1 MSLVNIFIDRPRIL
15 ILTLVFI
22 LLAGASSY
30 ISIPRQENPE
40 LAQRWASIIAI
51 DPGASASRIETQV
64 VIKLESALQEII
76 EIERL
81 DANIQAGSAQILI
94 ELEDSV
100 TFDLIEQTWS
110 EILDKI
116 ALVEPTLPSTTKVEL
131 IRSSG
136 PPISV
141 LYALTWKGQGEAPII
156 LMSRLGDEL
165 RRKLAFVDNTER
177 TGLFGIANEEVLVEI
192 DTNKLA
198 LLNLSLAQV
207 SQALATYDSKKPL
220 GKSSDAN
227 NEILLKI
234 KENLVNVSQIKDLP
248 IQVIDGYGVV
258 RLQDIASVKKKPFTP
273 IEDIALS
280 NGKRTVLVE
289 AKAAFGQRIDL
300 YVGQADKVADEFR
313 EVLPDEIVLENIY
326 SESFYTKKM
335 FDTLTRSIIY
345 AIILVL
351 LLSFFLLGLR
361 AALIVSA
368 ILPFTIS
375 LVLLGCRI
383 LEMPLHQTSIT
394 GIIIALG
401 LLIDNGIIVVE
412 DYKHRRSV
420 GLQPREAINKT
431 INQLVIPLLAATF
444 TTVFAFLPIAT
455 GDGASTEF
463 VGGMAVTVILA
474 ITSSLF
480 LALTIV
486 PVMMAYLERVK
497 FFNKIS
503 FNKNGYSN
511 KKLLEKYRALLLWA
525 YSKPRRAMGI
535 ALFLPFLGFFLF
547 SSIPQDFFP
556 AQDRNMF
563 RVSVELPINSTA
575 EETERSVYEIRKQ
588 ILKTGVVESDV
599 WFIGRRLPRILYNVV
614 AGDSAVGSN
623 HIAEGVYFASS
634 YKDMMNILPSLAKNI
649 SQSNPDIE
657 VRVDK
662 FYSGPPVFAAID
674 YYITGD
680 DPELLQALGEKLEL
694 IISKAP
700 NISSTNATLS
710 SYETNIEIDFNN
722 SNMALSS
729 KQMEAILL
737 ELAAAN
743 NGIVVGSMLDG
754 NKDLPIRMKSSNGIN
769 SSIENIGMLTLAG
782 PASVD
787 YVENFGKTSLTRTSE
802 FIERTNGEKKNSVQG
817 QIWTGNLASG
827 VEAAIKDEIETFKLS
842 LPAGYSL
849 ESDGEADTAAESQG
863 QIISSAAIFFV
874 LIVIGLVAALNSFKQ
889 AGIIL
894 SVAILCVGLS
904 FVGLVVGQQNYGFI
918 ATVGAIGLAGLA
930 INDSIVVLSHIKE
943 EAENNGL
950 TKAKLVEVV
959 IRSTRHVLTTSATT
973 IGGFLPLLF
982 ASIFFR
988 PLAWGM
994 VVGVIGSSIIA
1005 VFYIPAMFISVSYT
1019 HLTLPTKA

>member
-1 MSLVNIFIDRPRIL
+1 MSLINIFIDKPRIL
-15 ILTLVFI
+15 ILTLLFI

-64 VIKLESALQEII
+64 ITKLESALQEII

-81 DANIQAGSAQILI
+81 DANIQAGSAQMLI
-94 ELEDSV
+94 ELEDYV

-116 ALVEPTLPSTTKVEL
+116 ALVEPTLPKTTSVEL

-192 DTNKLA
+192 DTNKLG

-207 SQALATYDSKKPL
+207 SQALANYDSKKPL

-258 RLQDIASVKKKPFTP
+258 RLQDIATVKKKPFTP

-280 NGKRTVLVE
+280 NGKRSVLVE

-313 EVLPDEIVLENIY
+313 EVLPDEIALENIY

-431 INQLVIPLLAATF
+431 INQLIIPLLAATF

-486 PVMMAYLERVK
+486 PVMMAYLERIK

-503 FNKNGYSN
+503 FNRNGYSN
-511 KKLLEKYRALLLWA
+511 KKLLEKYRALLTWA

-634 YKDMMNILPSLAKNI
+634 YKDMMNILPSLAKNL

-1005 VFYIPAMFISVSYT
+1005 VFYIPAMFIYLKKIQS
-1019 HLTLPTKA
+1019 

>member
-1 MSLVNIFIDRPRIL
+1 
-15 ILTLVFI
+15 LVFI

-64 VIKLESALQEII
+64 ITKLESALQEII

-81 DANIQAGSAQILI
+81 DVNIQAGSAQMLI
-94 ELEDSV
+94 ELEDYV

-116 ALVEPTLPSTTKVEL
+116 ALVEPTLPKTTSVEL

-207 SQALATYDSKKPL
+207 SQALAKYDSKKPL

-313 EVLPDEIVLENIY
+313 EVLPDEIALENIY

-431 INQLVIPLLAATF
+431 ISQLVIPLLAATF

-575 EETERSVYEIRKQ
+575 EETERSVHEIRKQ

-634 YKDMMNILPSLAKNI
+634 YKDMMNILPNLAKNL

-657 VRVDK
+657 VRADK

-737 ELAAAN
+737 ELAVAN

-894 SVAILCVGLS
+894 SVAILCIGLS
-904 FVGLVVGQQNYGFI
+904 FVGLVIGQQNYGFI

-943 EAENNGL
+943 EAEKNGL

-982 ASIFFR
+982 ASMFFR

-1005 VFYIPAMFISVSYT
+1005 VFYIPAMFIYLKKIQS
-1019 HLTLPTKA
+1019 

>member
-1 MSLVNIFIDRPRIL
+1 MSLINIFIDRPRIL

-64 VIKLESALQEII
+64 ITKLESALQEII

-81 DANIQAGSAQILI
+81 DANIQAGSAQMLI
-94 ELEDSV
+94 ELEDYV

-116 ALVEPTLPSTTKVEL
+116 ALVEPTLPKTTSVEL

-207 SQALATYDSKKPL
+207 SQALAKYDSKKPL

-313 EVLPDEIVLENIY
+313 EVLPDEIALENIY

-431 INQLVIPLLAATF
+431 ISQLVIPLLAATF

-575 EETERSVYEIRKQ
+575 EETERSVHEIRKQ

-634 YKDMMNILPSLAKNI
+634 YKDMMNILPNLAKNL

-657 VRVDK
+657 VRADK

-737 ELAAAN
+737 ELAVAN

-894 SVAILCVGLS
+894 SVAILCIGLS
-904 FVGLVVGQQNYGFI
+904 FVGLVIGQQNYGFI

-943 EAENNGL
+943 EAEKNVL

-982 ASIFFR
+982 ASMFFR

-1005 VFYIPAMFISVSYT
+1005 VFYIPAMFIYLKKIQS
-1019 HLTLPTKA
+1019 

>member
-1 MSLVNIFIDRPRIL
+1 MSLINIFIDRPRIL
-15 ILTLVFI
+15 ILTLLFI

-64 VIKLESALQEII
+64 ITKLESALQEII

-81 DANIQAGSAQILI
+81 DANIQAGSAQMLI
-94 ELEDSV
+94 ELEDYV

-116 ALVEPTLPSTTKVEL
+116 ALVEPTLPKTTSVEL

-192 DTNKLA
+192 DTNKLG

-207 SQALATYDSKKPL
+207 SQALANYDSKKPL

-258 RLQDIASVKKKPFTP
+258 RLQDIATVKKKPFTP

-280 NGKRTVLVE
+280 NGKRSVLVE

-486 PVMMAYLERVK
+486 PVMMAYLERIK

-503 FNKNGYSN
+503 FNRNGYSN
-511 KKLLEKYRALLLWA
+511 KKLLEKYRALLTWA

-827 VEAAIKDEIETFKLS
+827 VEAAIKDEIEAFKLS

-1005 VFYIPAMFISVSYT
+1005 VFYIPAMFIYLKKIQS
-1019 HLTLPTKA
+1019 

>member
-1 MSLVNIFIDRPRIL
+1 MSLINIFIDKPRIL

-64 VIKLESALQEII
+64 ITKLESALQEII

-81 DANIQAGSAQILI
+81 DANIQAGSAQMLI
-94 ELEDSV
+94 ELEDYV

-116 ALVEPTLPSTTKVEL
+116 ALVEPILPKTTSVEL

-207 SQALATYDSKKPL
+207 SQALAKYDSKKPL

-313 EVLPDEIVLENIY
+313 EVLPDEIALENIY

-431 INQLVIPLLAATF
+431 ISQLVIPLLAATF

-575 EETERSVYEIRKQ
+575 EETERSVHEIRKQ

-634 YKDMMNILPSLAKNI
+634 YKDMMNILPNLAKNL

-657 VRVDK
+657 VRADK

-737 ELAAAN
+737 ELAVAN

-894 SVAILCVGLS
+894 SVAILCIGLS
-904 FVGLVVGQQNYGFI
+904 FVGLVIGQQNYGFI

-950 TKAKLVEVV
+950 NKAELVEVV

-982 ASIFFR
+982 ASMFFR

-1005 VFYIPAMFISVSYT
+1005 VFYIPAMFIYLKKIQS
-1019 HLTLPTKA
+1019 

>member
-1 MSLVNIFIDRPRIL
+1 MSLINIFIDRPRIL
-15 ILTLVFI
+15 ILTLLFI

-64 VIKLESALQEII
+64 ITKLESALQEII

-81 DANIQAGSAQILI
+81 DANIQAGSAQMLI
-94 ELEDSV
+94 ELEDYV

-116 ALVEPTLPSTTKVEL
+116 ALVEPTLPKTTSVEL

-192 DTNKLA
+192 DTNKLG

-207 SQALATYDSKKPL
+207 SQALANYDSKKPL

-258 RLQDIASVKKKPFTP
+258 RLQDIATVKKKPFTP

-280 NGKRTVLVE
+280 NGKRSILVE

-313 EVLPDEIVLENIY
+313 EVLPDEIALENIY

-486 PVMMAYLERVK
+486 PVMMAYLERIK

-503 FNKNGYSN
+503 FNRNGYSN
-511 KKLLEKYRALLLWA
+511 KKLLEKYRALLTWA

-1005 VFYIPAMFISVSYT
+1005 VFYIPAMFIYLKKIQS
-1019 HLTLPTKA
+1019 

>member
-1 MSLVNIFIDRPRIL
+1 MSLINIFIDRPRIL
-15 ILTLVFI
+15 ILTLLFI

-64 VIKLESALQEII
+64 ITKLESALQEII

-81 DANIQAGSAQILI
+81 DANIQAGSAQMLI
-94 ELEDSV
+94 ELEDYV

-116 ALVEPTLPSTTKVEL
+116 ALVEPTLPKTTSVEL

-192 DTNKLA
+192 DTNKLG

-207 SQALATYDSKKPL
+207 SQALANYDSKKPL

-258 RLQDIASVKKKPFTP
+258 RLQDIATVKKKPFTP

-280 NGKRTVLVE
+280 NGKRSVLVE

-313 EVLPDEIVLENIY
+313 EVLPDEIALENIY

-486 PVMMAYLERVK
+486 PVMMAYLERIK

-503 FNKNGYSN
+503 FNRNGYSN
-511 KKLLEKYRALLLWA
+511 KKLLEKYRALLTWA

-649 SQSNPDIE
+649 SQSNADIE

-769 SSIENIGMLTLAG
+769 SSIENIGMLTLVG

-1005 VFYIPAMFISVSYT
+1005 VFYIPAMFIYLKKIQS
-1019 HLTLPTKA
+1019 

>member
-1 MSLVNIFIDRPRIL
+1 MNLVNIFIDRPRIL

-40 LAQRWASIIAI
+40 LAQRWASVIVI
-51 DPGASASRIETQV
+51 DPGSSAARLETQV
-64 VIKLESALQEII
+64 ITKLESGLQEII
-76 EIERL
+76 EIKEL
-81 DANIQAGSAQILI
+81 DVNIQAGFAQMLV
-94 ELEDSV
+94 ELKDSV
-100 TFDLIEQTWS
+100 PFDLIEATWS
-110 EILDKI
+110 EVLDKI
-116 ALVEPTLPSTTKVEL
+116 SLVEPSLPKSASVEL
-131 IRSSG
+131 VRSSG

-141 LYALTWKGQGEAPII
+141 LYALTWKGEGEAPII

-177 TGLFGIANEEVLVEI
+177 TNLFGLADEEVLVEI
-192 DTNKLA
+192 DTEKLA

-207 SQALATYDSKKPL
+207 SQAIGNYDSKKPI
-220 GKSSDAN
+220 GKTSDSN
-227 NEILLKI
+227 NEILLKV
-234 KENLVNVSQIKDLP
+234 KENLLNVSQIKDLP
-248 IQVIDGYGVV
+248 IQVIDGYGVI
-258 RLQDIASVKKKPFTP
+258 RLQDIASVSKQPFTP

-280 NGKRTVLVE
+280 NGKRSVLVQ
-289 AKAAFGQRIDL
+289 AKASFGQRIDL
-300 YVGQADKVADEFR
+300 YVGQADKVANEFR
-313 EVLPDEIVLENIY
+313 NILPDEIILENIY

-335 FDTLTRSIIY
+335 FNTLTNSVLS
-345 AIILVL
+345 AIVLVL
-351 LLSFFLLGLR
+351 LLSFFLLGFR

-375 LVLLGCRI
+375 MVLIGCRF

-412 DYKHRRSV
+412 DYKHRRSS
-420 GLQPREAINKT
+420 GLEPREAINKT
-431 INQLVIPLLAATF
+431 IHQLVVPLLAATF

-455 GDGASTEF
+455 GEGSSTEF

-486 PVMMAYLERVK
+486 PVMMAYLEKVT

-503 FNKNGYSN
+503 FNQNGYSN
-511 KKLLEKYRALLLWA
+511 KMLLDKYRALLSWA
-525 YSKPRRAMGI
+525 YFKPRRAMGI
-535 ALFLPFLGFFLF
+535 ALFLPILGFALF
-547 SSIPQDFFP
+547 NTLPRDFFP

-563 RVSVELPINSTA
+563 RVTVELPMNSTA
-575 EETERSVYEIRKQ
+575 LETEKKVYEIREQ
-588 ILKTGVVESDV
+588 ILNTGIVESDV
-599 WFIGRRLPRILYNVV
+599 WFIGRKLPRILYNVV
-614 AGDSAVGSN
+614 AGDSKTGSN
-623 HIAEGVYFASS
+623 HIAEGVYFSTS
-634 YKDMMNILPSLAKNI
+634 FNDMMPVLPDLAKKL
-649 SQSNPDIE
+649 SKANPDIE

-674 YYITGD
+674 YAIKGD
-680 DPELLQALGEKLEL
+680 DPEILQLLGEKLEL

-700 NISSTNATLS
+700 NISSTNAALS
-710 SYETNIEIDFNN
+710 SYETNIEIDLNN

-729 KQMEAILL
+729 KQMETILI

-754 NKDLPIRMKSSNGIN
+754 NKDLPIRVKSLSGVN
-769 SSIENIGMLTLAG
+769 SSIENVGMLTLPG
-782 PASVD
+782 PASLD
-787 YVENFGKTSLTRTSE
+787 YVESFGQTALTRTSE
-802 FIERTNGEKKNSVQG
+802 FIQRNNGEKKNSVQG
-817 QIWTGNLASG
+817 KIWTGTLASG
-827 VEAAIKDEIETFKLS
+827 VESSIKNDIEDFRKS
-842 LPAGYSL
+842 LPSGYTL
-849 ESDGEADTAAESQG
+849 EADGEATEAAESQG
-863 QIISSAAIFFV
+863 QIISSAGVFFV
-874 LIVIGLVAALNSFKQ
+874 LIIIGLVAALNSFTQ

-943 EAENNGL
+943 EAEKVAL
-950 TKAKLVEVV
+950 TKAQLVEIV

-982 ASIFFR
+982 ASLFFR

-994 VVGVIGSSIIA
+994 IVGVIGSSIIA
-1005 VFYIPAMFISVSYT
+1005 VFYIPAMFIFLKKIKT
-1019 HLTLPTKA
+1019 

>member
-1 MSLVNIFIDRPRIL
+1 MSLINIFIDRPRIL
-15 ILTLVFI
+15 ILTLLFI

-64 VIKLESALQEII
+64 ITKLESALQEII

-81 DANIQAGSAQILI
+81 DANIQAGSAQMLI
-94 ELEDSV
+94 ELEDYV

-116 ALVEPTLPSTTKVEL
+116 ALVEPTLPKTTSVEL

-207 SQALATYDSKKPL
+207 SQALANYDSKKPL

-313 EVLPDEIVLENIY
+313 EVLPDEIALENIY

-486 PVMMAYLERVK
+486 PVMMAYLERIK

-503 FNKNGYSN
+503 FNRNGYSN
-511 KKLLEKYRALLLWA
+511 KKLLEKYRALLTWA

-894 SVAILCVGLS
+894 SVAILCIGLS
-904 FVGLVVGQQNYGFI
+904 FVGLVIGQQNYGFI

-950 TKAKLVEVV
+950 NKAELVEVV

-1005 VFYIPAMFISVSYT
+1005 VFYIPAMFIYLKKIQS
-1019 HLTLPTKA
+1019 

>member
-1 MSLVNIFIDRPRIL
+1 MSLINIFIDRPRIL

-40 LAQRWASIIAI
+40 LAQRWASIIVI

-64 VIKLESALQEII
+64 ITKLESALQEII

-81 DANIQAGSAQILI
+81 DANIQAGSAQMLI
-94 ELEDSV
+94 ELEDYV

-116 ALVEPTLPSTTKVEL
+116 ALVEPILPKTTSVEL

-207 SQALATYDSKKPL
+207 SQALAKYDSKKPL

-313 EVLPDEIVLENIY
+313 EVLPDEIALENIY

-431 INQLVIPLLAATF
+431 ISQLVIPLLAATF
-444 TTVFAFLPIAT
+444 TTVFAFLPLAT

-575 EETERSVYEIRKQ
+575 EETERSVHEIRKQ

-634 YKDMMNILPSLAKNI
+634 YKDMMNILPNLAKNL

-657 VRVDK
+657 VRADK

-737 ELAAAN
+737 ELAVAN

-894 SVAILCVGLS
+894 SVAILCIGLS
-904 FVGLVVGQQNYGFI
+904 FVGLVIGQQNYGFI

-943 EAENNGL
+943 EAEKNGL

-982 ASIFFR
+982 ASMFFR

-1005 VFYIPAMFISVSYT
+1005 VFYIPAMFIYLKKIQS
-1019 HLTLPTKA
+1019 

>member
-1 MSLVNIFIDRPRIL
+1 MSLINIFIDRPRIL

-40 LAQRWASIIAI
+40 LAQRWASIIVI

-64 VIKLESALQEII
+64 ITKLESALQEII

-81 DANIQAGSAQILI
+81 DANIQAGSAQMLI
-94 ELEDSV
+94 ELEDYV

-116 ALVEPTLPSTTKVEL
+116 ALVEPILPKTTSVEL

-156 LMSRLGDEL
+156 LMARLGDEL

-207 SQALATYDSKKPL
+207 SQALAKYDSKKPL

-313 EVLPDEIVLENIY
+313 EVLPDEIALENIY

-335 FDTLTRSIIY
+335 LDTLTRSIIY

-431 INQLVIPLLAATF
+431 ISQLVIPLLAATF

-575 EETERSVYEIRKQ
+575 EETERSVHEIRKQ

-634 YKDMMNILPSLAKNI
+634 YKDMMNILPNLAKNL

-657 VRVDK
+657 VRADK

-737 ELAAAN
+737 ELAVAN

-894 SVAILCVGLS
+894 SVAILCIGLS
-904 FVGLVVGQQNYGFI
+904 FVGLVIGQQNYGFI

-950 TKAKLVEVV
+950 NKAELVEVV

-982 ASIFFR
+982 ASMFFR

-1005 VFYIPAMFISVSYT
+1005 VFYIPAMFIYLKKIQS
-1019 HLTLPTKA
+1019 

>member
-1 MSLVNIFIDRPRIL
+1 MSLINIFIDRPRIL

-40 LAQRWASIIAI
+40 LAQRWASIIVI

-64 VIKLESALQEII
+64 ITKLESALQEII

-81 DANIQAGSAQILI
+81 DANIQAGSAQMLI
-94 ELEDSV
+94 ELEDYV

-116 ALVEPTLPSTTKVEL
+116 ALVEPILPKTTSVEL

-207 SQALATYDSKKPL
+207 SQALAKYDSKKPL

-313 EVLPDEIVLENIY
+313 EVLPDEIALENIY

-431 INQLVIPLLAATF
+431 ISQLVIPLLAATF

-575 EETERSVYEIRKQ
+575 EETERSVHEIRKQ

-634 YKDMMNILPSLAKNI
+634 YKDMMNILPNLAKNL

-657 VRVDK
+657 VRADK

-737 ELAAAN
+737 ELAVAN

-894 SVAILCVGLS
+894 SVAILCIGLS
-904 FVGLVVGQQNYGFI
+904 FVGLVIGQQNYGFI

-982 ASIFFR
+982 ASMFFR

-1005 VFYIPAMFISVSYT
+1005 VFYIPAMFIYLKKIQS
-1019 HLTLPTKA
+1019 

>member
-1 MSLVNIFIDRPRIL
+1 MSLINIFIDRPRIL
-15 ILTLVFI
+15 ILTLLFI

-64 VIKLESALQEII
+64 ITKLESALQEII

-81 DANIQAGSAQILI
+81 DANIQAGSAQMLI
-94 ELEDSV
+94 ELEDYV

-116 ALVEPTLPSTTKVEL
+116 ALVEPTLPKTTSVEL

-136 PPISV
+136 PPISA

-192 DTNKLA
+192 DTNKLG

-207 SQALATYDSKKPL
+207 SQALANYDSKKPL

-258 RLQDIASVKKKPFTP
+258 RLQDIATVKKKPFTP

-280 NGKRTVLVE
+280 NGKRSVLVE

-335 FDTLTRSIIY
+335 FDTLTTSIIY

-486 PVMMAYLERVK
+486 PVMMAYLERIK

-503 FNKNGYSN
+503 FNRNGYSN
-511 KKLLEKYRALLLWA
+511 KKLLEKYRALLTWA

-634 YKDMMNILPSLAKNI
+634 YKDMINILPTLAKNI

-943 EAENNGL
+943 EAEDNGL

-1005 VFYIPAMFISVSYT
+1005 VFYIPAMFIYLKKIQS
-1019 HLTLPTKA
+1019 

>member
-1 MSLVNIFIDRPRIL
+1 MSLINIFIDRPRIL

-64 VIKLESALQEII
+64 ITKLESALQEII

-81 DANIQAGSAQILI
+81 DANIQAGSAQMLI
-94 ELEDSV
+94 ELEDYV

-116 ALVEPTLPSTTKVEL
+116 ALVEPTLPKTTSVEL

-207 SQALATYDSKKPL
+207 SQALAKYDSKKPL

-313 EVLPDEIVLENIY
+313 EVLPDEIALENIY

-431 INQLVIPLLAATF
+431 ISQLVIPLLAATF

-575 EETERSVYEIRKQ
+575 EETERSVHEIRKQ

-634 YKDMMNILPSLAKNI
+634 YKDMMNILPNLAKNL

-657 VRVDK
+657 VRADK

-737 ELAAAN
+737 ELAVAN

-894 SVAILCVGLS
+894 SVAILCIGLS
-904 FVGLVVGQQNYGFI
+904 FVGLVIGQQNYGFI

-950 TKAKLVEVV
+950 NKAELVEVV

-982 ASIFFR
+982 ASMFFR

-1005 VFYIPAMFISVSYT
+1005 VFYIPAMFIYLKKIQS
-1019 HLTLPTKA
+1019 

>member
-1 MSLVNIFIDRPRIL
+1 MSLINIFIDRPRIL
-15 ILTLVFI
+15 ILTLLFI

-64 VIKLESALQEII
+64 ITKLESALQEII

-81 DANIQAGSAQILI
+81 DANIQAGSAQMLI
-94 ELEDSV
+94 ELEDYV

-116 ALVEPTLPSTTKVEL
+116 ALVEPTLPKTTSVEL

-192 DTNKLA
+192 DTNKLG

-207 SQALATYDSKKPL
+207 SQALANYDSKKPL

-258 RLQDIASVKKKPFTP
+258 RLQDIATVKKKPFTP

-280 NGKRTVLVE
+280 NGKRSILVE

-335 FDTLTRSIIY
+335 FDTLTTSIIY

-486 PVMMAYLERVK
+486 PVMMAYLERIK

-503 FNKNGYSN
+503 FNRNGYSN
-511 KKLLEKYRALLLWA
+511 KKLLEKYRALLTWA

-634 YKDMMNILPSLAKNI
+634 YKDMINILPTLAKNL

-943 EAENNGL
+943 EAEDNGL

-1005 VFYIPAMFISVSYT
+1005 VFYIPAMFIYLKKIQS
-1019 HLTLPTKA
+1019 

>member
-1 MSLVNIFIDRPRIL
+1 MSLINIFIDRPRIL

-40 LAQRWASIIAI
+40 LAQRWASIIVI

-64 VIKLESALQEII
+64 ITKLESALQEII

-81 DANIQAGSAQILI
+81 DANIQAGSAQMLI
-94 ELEDSV
+94 ELEDYV

-116 ALVEPTLPSTTKVEL
+116 ALVEPILPKTTSVEL

-207 SQALATYDSKKPL
+207 SQALANYDSKKPL

-313 EVLPDEIVLENIY
+313 EVLPDEIALENIY

-412 DYKHRRSV
+412 DYKHRRSL

-431 INQLVIPLLAATF
+431 ISQLVIPLLAATF

-575 EETERSVYEIRKQ
+575 EETERSVHEIRKQ

-634 YKDMMNILPSLAKNI
+634 YKDMMNILPNLAKNL

-657 VRVDK
+657 VRADK

-737 ELAAAN
+737 ELAVAN

-894 SVAILCVGLS
+894 SVAILCIGLS
-904 FVGLVVGQQNYGFI
+904 FVGLVIGQQNYGFI

-950 TKAKLVEVV
+950 NKAELVEVV

-982 ASIFFR
+982 ASMFFR

-1005 VFYIPAMFISVSYT
+1005 VFYIPAMFIYLKKIQS
-1019 HLTLPTKA
+1019 

>member
-1 MSLVNIFIDRPRIL
+1 MSLINIFIDRPRIL
-15 ILTLVFI
+15 ILTLLFI

-64 VIKLESALQEII
+64 ITKLESALQEII

-81 DANIQAGSAQILI
+81 DANIQAGSAQMLI
-94 ELEDSV
+94 ELEDYV

-116 ALVEPTLPSTTKVEL
+116 ALVEPTLPKTTSVEL

-136 PPISV
+136 PPISA

-192 DTNKLA
+192 DTNKLG

-207 SQALATYDSKKPL
+207 SQALANYDSKKPL

-258 RLQDIASVKKKPFTP
+258 RLQDIATVKKKPFTP

-280 NGKRTVLVE
+280 NGKRSILVE

-335 FDTLTRSIIY
+335 FDTLTTSIIY

-486 PVMMAYLERVK
+486 PVMMAYLERIK

-503 FNKNGYSN
+503 FNRNGYSN
-511 KKLLEKYRALLLWA
+511 KKLLEKYRALLTWA

-634 YKDMMNILPSLAKNI
+634 YKDMINILPSLAKNL

-1005 VFYIPAMFISVSYT
+1005 VFYIPAMFIYLKKIQS
-1019 HLTLPTKA
+1019 

>member
-1 MSLVNIFIDRPRIL
+1 MSLINIFIDRPRIL
-15 ILTLVFI
+15 ILTLLFI

-40 LAQRWASIIAI
+40 LAQRWASIIVI

-64 VIKLESALQEII
+64 ITKLESALQEII

-81 DANIQAGSAQILI
+81 DANIQAGSAQMLI
-94 ELEDSV
+94 ELEDYV

-116 ALVEPTLPSTTKVEL
+116 ALVEPILPKTTSVEL

-207 SQALATYDSKKPL
+207 SQALAKYDSKKPL

-313 EVLPDEIVLENIY
+313 EVLPDEIALENIY

-431 INQLVIPLLAATF
+431 ISQLVIPLLAATF

-575 EETERSVYEIRKQ
+575 EETERSVHEIRKQ

-634 YKDMMNILPSLAKNI
+634 YKDMMNILPNLAKNL

-657 VRVDK
+657 VRADK

-737 ELAAAN
+737 ELAVAN

-894 SVAILCVGLS
+894 SVAILCIGLS
-904 FVGLVVGQQNYGFI
+904 FVGLVIGQQNYGFI

-950 TKAKLVEVV
+950 NKAELVEVV

-982 ASIFFR
+982 ASMFFR

-1005 VFYIPAMFISVSYT
+1005 VFYIPAMFIYLKKIQS
-1019 HLTLPTKA
+1019 

>member
-1 MSLVNIFIDRPRIL
+1 MSLINIFIDRPRIL
-15 ILTLVFI
+15 ILTLLFI

-64 VIKLESALQEII
+64 ITKLESALQEII

-81 DANIQAGSAQILI
+81 DANIQAGSAQMLI
-94 ELEDSV
+94 ELEDYV

-116 ALVEPTLPSTTKVEL
+116 ALVEPTLPKTTSVEL

-192 DTNKLA
+192 DTNKLG

-207 SQALATYDSKKPL
+207 SQALANYDSKKPL

-258 RLQDIASVKKKPFTP
+258 RLQDIATVKKKPFTP

-280 NGKRTVLVE
+280 NGKRSVLVE

-486 PVMMAYLERVK
+486 PVMMAYLERIK

-503 FNKNGYSN
+503 FNRNGYSN
-511 KKLLEKYRALLLWA
+511 KKLLEKYRALLTWA

-634 YKDMMNILPSLAKNI
+634 YKDMMNILPSLAKNL

-1005 VFYIPAMFISVSYT
+1005 VFYIPAMFIYLKKIQS
-1019 HLTLPTKA
+1019 

>member
-1 MSLVNIFIDRPRIL
+1 MSLINIFIDRPRIL

-40 LAQRWASIIAI
+40 LAQRWASIIVI

-64 VIKLESALQEII
+64 ITKLESALQEII

-81 DANIQAGSAQILI
+81 DANIQAGSAQMLI
-94 ELEDSV
+94 ELEDYV

-116 ALVEPTLPSTTKVEL
+116 ALVEPILPKTTSVEL

-207 SQALATYDSKKPL
+207 SQALAKYDSKKPL

-313 EVLPDEIVLENIY
+313 EVLPDEIALENIY

-401 LLIDNGIIVVE
+401 LLIDNGI
-412 DYKHRRSV
+412 
-420 GLQPREAINKT
+420 N
-431 INQLVIPLLAATF
+431 
-444 TTVFAFLPIAT
+444 FAF
-455 GDGASTEF
+455 
-463 VGGMAVTVILA
+463 
-474 ITSSLF
+474 
-480 LALTIV
+480 
-486 PVMMAYLERVK
+486 K
-497 FFNKIS
+497 
-503 FNKNGYSN
+503 
-511 KKLLEKYRALLLWA
+511 
-525 YSKPRRAMGI
+525 
-535 ALFLPFLGFFLF
+535 
-547 SSIPQDFFP
+547 
-556 AQDRNMF
+556 
-563 RVSVELPINSTA
+563 
-575 EETERSVYEIRKQ
+575 
-588 ILKTGVVESDV
+588 
-599 WFIGRRLPRILYNVV
+599 
-614 AGDSAVGSN
+614 
-623 HIAEGVYFASS
+623 
-634 YKDMMNILPSLAKNI
+634 
-649 SQSNPDIE
+649 
-657 VRVDK
+657 
-662 FYSGPPVFAAID
+662 
-674 YYITGD
+674 
-680 DPELLQALGEKLEL
+680 
-694 IISKAP
+694 
-700 NISSTNATLS
+700 
-710 SYETNIEIDFNN
+710 
-722 SNMALSS
+722 
-729 KQMEAILL
+729 
-737 ELAAAN
+737 
-743 NGIVVGSMLDG
+743 
-754 NKDLPIRMKSSNGIN
+754 
-769 SSIENIGMLTLAG
+769 
-782 PASVD
+782 
-787 YVENFGKTSLTRTSE
+787 
-802 FIERTNGEKKNSVQG
+802 
-817 QIWTGNLASG
+817 
-827 VEAAIKDEIETFKLS
+827 
-842 LPAGYSL
+842 
-849 ESDGEADTAAESQG
+849 
-863 QIISSAAIFFV
+863 
-874 LIVIGLVAALNSFKQ
+874 
-889 AGIIL
+889 
-894 SVAILCVGLS
+894 
-904 FVGLVVGQQNYGFI
+904 
-918 ATVGAIGLAGLA
+918 
-930 INDSIVVLSHIKE
+930 
-943 EAENNGL
+943 
-950 TKAKLVEVV
+950 
-959 IRSTRHVLTTSATT
+959 
-973 IGGFLPLLF
+973 
-982 ASIFFR
+982 
-988 PLAWGM
+988 
-994 VVGVIGSSIIA
+994 
-1005 VFYIPAMFISVSYT
+1005 FISRNS
-1019 HLTLPTKA
+1019 LSG

>member
-1 MSLVNIFIDRPRIL
+1 MSLINIFIDRPRIL
-15 ILTLVFI
+15 ILTLLFI

-64 VIKLESALQEII
+64 ITKLESALQEII

-81 DANIQAGSAQILI
+81 DANIQAGSAQMLI
-94 ELEDSV
+94 ELEDYV

-116 ALVEPTLPSTTKVEL
+116 ALVEPTLPKTTSVEL

-192 DTNKLA
+192 DTNKLG

-207 SQALATYDSKKPL
+207 SQALANYDSKKPL

-258 RLQDIASVKKKPFTP
+258 RLQDIATVKKKPFTP

-280 NGKRTVLVE
+280 NGKRSVLVE

-313 EVLPDEIVLENIY
+313 EVLPDEIALENIY

-375 LVLLGCRI
+375 LVLLGCRM

-486 PVMMAYLERVK
+486 PVMMAYLERIK

-503 FNKNGYSN
+503 FNRNGYSN
-511 KKLLEKYRALLLWA
+511 KKLLEKYRALLTWA

-634 YKDMMNILPSLAKNI
+634 YKDMMNILPNLAKNL

-657 VRVDK
+657 VRADK

-1005 VFYIPAMFISVSYT
+1005 VFYIPAMFIYLKKIQS
-1019 HLTLPTKA
+1019 

>member
-1 MSLVNIFIDRPRIL
+1 MSLINIFIDRPRIL

-64 VIKLESALQEII
+64 ITKLESALQEII

-81 DANIQAGSAQILI
+81 DANIQAGSAQMLI
-94 ELEDSV
+94 ELEDYV

-116 ALVEPTLPSTTKVEL
+116 ALVEPILPKTTSVEL

-207 SQALATYDSKKPL
+207 SQALAKYDSKKPL

-313 EVLPDEIVLENIY
+313 EVLPDEIALENIY

-431 INQLVIPLLAATF
+431 ISQLVIPLLAATF

-575 EETERSVYEIRKQ
+575 EETERSVHEIRKQ

-634 YKDMMNILPSLAKNI
+634 YKDMMNILPNLAKNL

-657 VRVDK
+657 VRADK

-737 ELAAAN
+737 ELAVAN

-894 SVAILCVGLS
+894 SVAILCIGLS
-904 FVGLVVGQQNYGFI
+904 FVGLVIGQQNYGFI

-943 EAENNGL
+943 EAEKNGL

-982 ASIFFR
+982 ASMFFR

-1005 VFYIPAMFISVSYT
+1005 VFYIPAMFIYLKKIQS
-1019 HLTLPTKA
+1019 

>member
-1 MSLVNIFIDRPRIL
+1 MSLINIFIDRPRIL
-15 ILTLVFI
+15 ILTLLFI

-64 VIKLESALQEII
+64 ITKLESALQEII

-81 DANIQAGSAQILI
+81 DANIQAGSAQMLI
-94 ELEDSV
+94 ELEDYV

-116 ALVEPTLPSTTKVEL
+116 ALVEPTLPKTTSVEL

-192 DTNKLA
+192 DTNKLG

-207 SQALATYDSKKPL
+207 SQALANYDSKKPL

-258 RLQDIASVKKKPFTP
+258 RLQDIATVKKKPFTP

-280 NGKRTVLVE
+280 NGKRSILVE

-486 PVMMAYLERVK
+486 PVMMAYLERIK

-503 FNKNGYSN
+503 FNRNGYSN
-511 KKLLEKYRALLLWA
+511 KKLLEKYRALLTWA

-634 YKDMMNILPSLAKNI
+634 YKDMINILPTLAKNL

-1005 VFYIPAMFISVSYT
+1005 VFYIPAMFIYLKKIQS
-1019 HLTLPTKA
+1019 

>member
-1 MSLVNIFIDRPRIL
+1 MSLINIFIDRPRIL
-15 ILTLVFI
+15 ILTLLFI

-64 VIKLESALQEII
+64 ITKLESALQEII

-81 DANIQAGSAQILI
+81 DANIQAGSAQMLI
-94 ELEDSV
+94 ELEDYV

-116 ALVEPTLPSTTKVEL
+116 ALVEPTLPKTTSVEL

-192 DTNKLA
+192 DTNKLG

-207 SQALATYDSKKPL
+207 SQALANYDSKKPL

-258 RLQDIASVKKKPFTP
+258 RLQDIATVKKKPFTP

-280 NGKRTVLVE
+280 NGKRSILVE

-486 PVMMAYLERVK
+486 PVMMAYLERIK

-503 FNKNGYSN
+503 FNRNGYSN
-511 KKLLEKYRALLLWA
+511 KKLLEKYRALLTWA

-1005 VFYIPAMFISVSYT
+1005 VFYIPAMFIYLKKIQS
-1019 HLTLPTKA
+1019 

>member
-1 MSLVNIFIDRPRIL
+1 MSLINIFIDRPRIL
-15 ILTLVFI
+15 ILTLLFI

-64 VIKLESALQEII
+64 ITKLESALQEII

-81 DANIQAGSAQILI
+81 DANIQAGSAQMLI
-94 ELEDSV
+94 ELEDYV

-116 ALVEPTLPSTTKVEL
+116 ALVEPTLPKTTSVEL

-192 DTNKLA
+192 DTNKLG

-207 SQALATYDSKKPL
+207 SQALANYDSKKPL

-258 RLQDIASVKKKPFTP
+258 RLQDIATVKKKPFTP

-280 NGKRTVLVE
+280 NGKRSILVE

-313 EVLPDEIVLENIY
+313 EVLPDEIALENIY

-486 PVMMAYLERVK
+486 PVMMAYLERIK

-503 FNKNGYSN
+503 FNRNGYSN
-511 KKLLEKYRALLLWA
+511 KKLLEKYRALLTWA

-634 YKDMMNILPSLAKNI
+634 YKDMMNILPSLAKNL

-1005 VFYIPAMFISVSYT
+1005 VFYIPAMFIYLKKIQS
-1019 HLTLPTKA
+1019 

>member
-1 MSLVNIFIDRPRIL
+1 MSLINIFIDKPRIL
-15 ILTLVFI
+15 ILTLLFI

-64 VIKLESALQEII
+64 ITKLESALQEII

-81 DANIQAGSAQILI
+81 DANIQAGSAQMLI
-94 ELEDSV
+94 ELEDYV

-116 ALVEPTLPSTTKVEL
+116 ALVEPTLPKTTSVEL

-192 DTNKLA
+192 DTNKLG

-207 SQALATYDSKKPL
+207 SQALANYDSKKPL

-258 RLQDIASVKKKPFTP
+258 RLQDIATVKKKPFTP

-280 NGKRTVLVE
+280 NGKRSILVE

-313 EVLPDEIVLENIY
+313 EVLPDEIALENIY

-486 PVMMAYLERVK
+486 PVMMAYLERIK

-503 FNKNGYSN
+503 FNRNGYSN
-511 KKLLEKYRALLLWA
+511 KKLLEKYRALLTWA

-1005 VFYIPAMFISVSYT
+1005 VFYIPAMFIYLKKIQS
-1019 HLTLPTKA
+1019 

>member
-1 MSLVNIFIDRPRIL
+1 MSLINIFIDRPRIL
-15 ILTLVFI
+15 ILTLLFI

-64 VIKLESALQEII
+64 ITKLESALQEII

-81 DANIQAGSAQILI
+81 DANIQAGSAQMLI
-94 ELEDSV
+94 ELEDYV

-116 ALVEPTLPSTTKVEL
+116 ALVEPTLPKTTSVEL

-136 PPISV
+136 PPISA

-192 DTNKLA
+192 DTNKLG

-207 SQALATYDSKKPL
+207 SQALANYDSKKPL

-258 RLQDIASVKKKPFTP
+258 RLQDIATVKKKPFTP

-280 NGKRTVLVE
+280 NGKRSILVE

-431 INQLVIPLLAATF
+431 INQLIIPLLAATF

-486 PVMMAYLERVK
+486 PVMMAYLERIK

-503 FNKNGYSN
+503 FNRNGYSN
-511 KKLLEKYRALLLWA
+511 KKLLEKYRALLTWA

-943 EAENNGL
+943 EAEDNGL

-1005 VFYIPAMFISVSYT
+1005 VFYIPAMLSLI
-1019 HLTLPTKA
+1019 HI

>member
-1 MSLVNIFIDRPRIL
+1 MSLINIFIDRPRIL
-15 ILTLVFI
+15 ILTLLFI

-64 VIKLESALQEII
+64 ITKLESALQEII

-81 DANIQAGSAQILI
+81 DANIQAGSAQMLI
-94 ELEDSV
+94 ELEDYV

-116 ALVEPTLPSTTKVEL
+116 ALVEPTLPKTTSVEL

-136 PPISV
+136 PPISA

-192 DTNKLA
+192 DTNKLG

-207 SQALATYDSKKPL
+207 SQALANYDSKKPL

-258 RLQDIASVKKKPFTP
+258 RLQDIATVKKKPFTP

-280 NGKRTVLVE
+280 NGKRSILVE

-335 FDTLTRSIIY
+335 FDTLTTSIIY

-486 PVMMAYLERVK
+486 PVMMAYLERIK

-503 FNKNGYSN
+503 FNRNGYSN
-511 KKLLEKYRALLLWA
+511 KKLLEKYRALLTWA

-634 YKDMMNILPSLAKNI
+634 YKDMIDILPSLAKNL

-1005 VFYIPAMFISVSYT
+1005 VFYIPAMFIYLKKIQS
-1019 HLTLPTKA
+1019 

>member
-1 MSLVNIFIDRPRIL
+1 MSLINIFIDRPRIL

-40 LAQRWASIIAI
+40 LAQRWASIIVI

-64 VIKLESALQEII
+64 ITKLESALQEII

-81 DANIQAGSAQILI
+81 DANIQAGSAQMLI
-94 ELEDSV
+94 ELEDYV

-116 ALVEPTLPSTTKVEL
+116 ALVEPTLPKTTSVEL

-207 SQALATYDSKKPL
+207 SQALAKYDSKKPL

-313 EVLPDEIVLENIY
+313 EVLPDEIALENIY

-431 INQLVIPLLAATF
+431 ISQLVIPLLAATF

-575 EETERSVYEIRKQ
+575 EETERSVHEIRKQ

-634 YKDMMNILPSLAKNI
+634 YKDMMNILPNLAKNL

-657 VRVDK
+657 VRADK

-737 ELAAAN
+737 ELAVAN

-894 SVAILCVGLS
+894 SVAILCIGLS
-904 FVGLVVGQQNYGFI
+904 FVGLVIGQQNYGFI

-943 EAENNGL
+943 EAEKNVL

-982 ASIFFR
+982 ASMFFR

-1005 VFYIPAMFISVSYT
+1005 VFYIPAMFIYLKKIQS
-1019 HLTLPTKA
+1019 

>member
-1 MSLVNIFIDRPRIL
+1 MSLINIFIDRPRIL

-40 LAQRWASIIAI
+40 LAQRWASIIVI

-64 VIKLESALQEII
+64 ITKLESALQEII

-81 DANIQAGSAQILI
+81 DANIQAGSAQMLI
-94 ELEDSV
+94 ELEDYV

-116 ALVEPTLPSTTKVEL
+116 ALVEPILPKTTSVEL

-207 SQALATYDSKKPL
+207 SQALAKYDSKKPL

-313 EVLPDEIVLENIY
+313 EVLPDEIALENIY

-431 INQLVIPLLAATF
+431 ISQLVIPLLAATF

-575 EETERSVYEIRKQ
+575 EETERSVHEIRKQ

-634 YKDMMNILPSLAKNI
+634 YKDMMNILPNLAKNL

-657 VRVDK
+657 VRADK

-737 ELAAAN
+737 ELAVAN

-894 SVAILCVGLS
+894 SVAILCIGLS
-904 FVGLVVGQQNYGFI
+904 FVGLVIGQQNYGFI

-943 EAENNGL
+943 
-950 TKAKLVEVV
+950 
-959 IRSTRHVLTTSATT
+959 I
-973 IGGFLPLLF
+973 LF
-982 ASIFFR
+982 HN
-988 PLAWGM
+988 L
-994 VVGVIGSSIIA
+994 
-1005 VFYIPAMFISVSYT
+1005 
-1019 HLTLPTKA
+1019 HLIL

>member
-1 MSLVNIFIDRPRIL
+1 MSLINIFIDRPRIL
-15 ILTLVFI
+15 ILTLLFI

-64 VIKLESALQEII
+64 ITKLESALQEII

-81 DANIQAGSAQILI
+81 DANIQAGSAQMLI
-94 ELEDSV
+94 ELEDYV

-116 ALVEPTLPSTTKVEL
+116 ALVEPTLPKTTSVEL

-207 SQALATYDSKKPL
+207 SQALAKYDSKKPL

-313 EVLPDEIVLENIY
+313 EVLPDEIALENIY

-431 INQLVIPLLAATF
+431 ISQLVIPLLAATF

-486 PVMMAYLERVK
+486 PVMMAYLERIK

-503 FNKNGYSN
+503 FNRNGYSN

-575 EETERSVYEIRKQ
+575 EETERSVHEIRKQ

-634 YKDMMNILPSLAKNI
+634 YKDMMNILPNLAKNL

-657 VRVDK
+657 VRADK

-737 ELAAAN
+737 ELAVAN

-894 SVAILCVGLS
+894 SVAILCIGLS
-904 FVGLVVGQQNYGFI
+904 FVGLVIGQQNYGFI

-943 EAENNGL
+943 EAEKNVL

-982 ASIFFR
+982 ASMFFR

-1005 VFYIPAMFISVSYT
+1005 VFYIPAMFIYLKKIQS
-1019 HLTLPTKA
+1019 

>member
-1 MSLVNIFIDRPRIL
+1 MSLINIFIDRPRIL

-40 LAQRWASIIAI
+40 LAQRWASIIVI

-64 VIKLESALQEII
+64 ITKLESALQEII

-81 DANIQAGSAQILI
+81 DANIQAGSAQMLI
-94 ELEDSV
+94 ELEDYV

-116 ALVEPTLPSTTKVEL
+116 ALVEPILPKTTSVEL

-207 SQALATYDSKKPL
+207 SQALAKYDSKKPL

-313 EVLPDEIVLENIY
+313 EVLPDEIALENIY

-431 INQLVIPLLAATF
+431 ISQLVIPLLAATF

-575 EETERSVYEIRKQ
+575 EETERSVHEIRKQ

-634 YKDMMNILPSLAKNI
+634 YKDMMNILPNLAKNL

-657 VRVDK
+657 VRADK

-737 ELAAAN
+737 ELAVAN

-894 SVAILCVGLS
+894 SVAILCIGLS
-904 FVGLVVGQQNYGFI
+904 FVGLVIGQQNYGFI

-950 TKAKLVEVV
+950 TKAELVEVV

-982 ASIFFR
+982 ASMFFR

-1005 VFYIPAMFISVSYT
+1005 VFYIPAMFIYLKKIQS
-1019 HLTLPTKA
+1019 